1 VADRG
6 DCALPY
12 GLPRLHA
19 LEGRAENAAGMSVFK
34 TCGLGS
40 SPRQLSRI
48 SRSSFGTPYTSL
60 CMLASV
66 MCGRGRERERE
77 RRVEAHLRSM
87 SCAAKTLMVAPN
99 SFSIAT

>member
-1 VADRG
+1 MTRAYHLCEAPATLITRDQ
-6 DCALPY
+6 LNSTFPT
-12 GLPRLHA
+12 
-19 LEGRAENAAGMSVFK
+19 LEGRAENAAGMYVFK
-34 TCGLGS
+34 TCGLVS

-77 RRVEAHLRSM
+77 RGE
-87 SCAAKTLMVAPN
+87 
-99 SFSIAT
+99 